1 VNVGEFVDRAA
12 RYFPN
17 RPAVTWRDRTLSYA
31 EFRRQVVALDAWLR
45 AKGVQRGSRVIVFME
60 NRPEILVAM
69 FAGFR
74 SGGAVVPCN
83 VRLTADELG
92 FIVSDAEPV
101 VVVTDPDH
109 EEVAREAAAGVELLV
124 AGPGFEEVVG
134 RDVSGLAPADVV
146 PSDTAWIFY
155 TSGTTGRPKGA
166 MLPHSVLTFVTV
178 SWLAELTPL
187 NERDVTLHAAP
198 LSHGA
203 GFHALAVTAR
213 AAHHVIAPGASF
225 DPEATLRLVGEA
237 GVTNTWMVPTQIV
250 MLTEAA
256 AGRVDL
262 PSLQYVV
269 YGGAPMAPTAITRAL
284 ECFGPV
290 FVQLYGQGETPMT
303 ATVLR
308 RQDHRPELLGSA
320 GRPRLGVDVAV
331 ADAEG
336 HILAP
341 GEIGEVVVRGP
352 SVMSGYWRR
361 PEATNETLRGGWLHT
376 GDLGRFSDDGVLWLL
391 DRTKDMIISGGANV
405 YAVEVERVLMEHP
418 DVIDVAVV
426 GLPDELWGEVVTA
439 VVVTRSELD
448 PAALEDHCRRV
459 LAGYKIP
466 RRWVQAES
474 LPRNAYG
481 KVLKRELRERL
492 GRDAR
497 ATERS
502 R

>member
-1 VNVGEFVDRAA
+1 MNVGSLVDRAA
-12 RYFPN
+12 RHFPG

-31 EFRRQVVALDAWLR
+31 AFSRQVTALDAWFR
-45 AKGVQRGSRVIVFME
+45 SRGVGRGSRVVLFMD
-60 NRPEILVAM
+60 NRPELLVAL

-83 VRLTADELG
+83 ARLTADELA
-92 FIVSDAEPV
+92 FIISDAEPA
-101 VVVTDPDH
+101 VVVTDPYH
-109 EEVAREAAAGVELLV
+109 EETTRAAAAGVEVLV
-124 AGPGFEEVVG
+124 AGPAFDDIVG
-134 RDVSGLAPADVV
+134 REVSGLEPAEVA
-146 PSDTAWIFY
+146 PSDTAWVFY

-178 SWLAELTPL
+178 SWLADLTPL
-187 NERDVTLHAAP
+187 DERDVTLHAAP

-213 AAHHVIAPGASF
+213 AAHHVIAPSPSF
-225 DPEATLRLVGEA
+225 DPEATLRLIRDA
-237 GVTNTWMVPTQIV
+237 GVTNTWMVPTQII
-250 MLTEAA
+250 MMTDAA
-256 AGRVDL
+256 SGGPGI

-269 YGGAPMAPTAITRAL
+269 YGGAPMAPAAMTRAL
-284 ECFGPV
+284 DRFGPI

-308 RQDHRPELLGSA
+308 RQDHVPELLGSA
-320 GRPRLGVDVAV
+320 GRARPGVEVAV
-331 ADAEG
+331 MDAEDR
-336 HILAP
+336 ILSP
-341 GEIGEVVVRGP
+341 GEVGEVVVRGP

-361 PEATNETLRGGWLHT
+361 PEATAEALRGGWLHT
-376 GDLGRFSDDGVLWLL
+376 GDLGRFGDDGVLWLL

-418 DVIDVAVV
+418 SVADVAVI

-439 VVVTRSELD
+439 VIVTRDTPDLAD
-448 PAALEDHCRRV
+448 LEAHCRRA

-466 RRWVQAES
+466 RRWVRVEA

-481 KVLKRELRERL
+481 KVLKRELRDQLGQQVVERPQ
-492 GRDAR
+492 
-497 ATERS
+497 
-502 R
+502 